1 MANPIVRLSLLL
13 GSPGWYFVISKWVNA
28 QHGMELKYRL
38 YINISCK
45 SVNIDLSSNNVFSCK
60 HA

>member
-1 MANPIVRLSLLL
+1 MANPIVRLSLLQ

-45 SVNIDLSSNNVFSCK
+45 SVT
-60 HA
+60 